1 MRVRGCGCF
10 EIHARPGLP
19 RVSAERRASARVTV
33 WQHARMALLLSRRT
47 FIQAA
52 ASAAALASSGG
63 VARAAE
69 RSGSLDR
76 VVRVA
81 VHPALGVA
89 RVGNSPDAFF
99 LAPEVSGT
107 TPIGPFKDPE
117 GAMARQAARFRI
129 FGYDRDG
136 QVVAEITEADASI
149 AWRVRLGNAKAA
161 WYGAD
166 EPLDLPSADPMPLRN
181 PDVADRASLAI
192 VSGWRRVSGAA
203 STPVSLD
210 GGAFM
215 GSPVTLGEI
224 LTDERGRLL
233 VLPGSGSAVKGPNAP
248 PLEGFADNDGW
259 TDTTSDGPVQATV
272 RIGDRVLEA
281 DPGWVLCGSPNY
293 GPGMAAGVVTL
304 YDTAF
309 SSLVLAGRRKRPRT
323 EYHRDIAPIFERIT
337 DMQWVNAGYLT
348 TNGFGSLRDW
358 TTPQW
363 QARLSD
369 SSRANDELR
378 RAILSMFR
386 DAFYGVLQP
395 GLAPDLYGDKASPD
409 VQTSDPRQWLAVSPV
424 QYAHLR
430 AWAKGDFT
438 VGPDR
443 RAVPSVDELPL
454 RERPR
459 SLDRSALDGCL
470 GGAFHP
476 GVEFPWI
483 ARTDWIWTDD
493 LRLATPAAVPDLL
506 TPGPL
511 LTPAVATSRTGPLA
525 SIGPG
530 DLVKWMGVPW
540 QADSASCRFGYQKPV
555 SPVLPGFW
563 PARIPNSVLTEDDYR
578 VVMDSTRTLDDR
590 RAAFRTRREWE
601 RFIASPN
608 RLTTLSMMVDEWFKL
623 GVVRKAPGPA
633 DGAFPATM
641 LVESRVGFPAGSA
654 QDSPAWSIRPQMS
667 LFPLVV
673 TNSDDSTLRTVD
685 AQGGVALLGSPGA
698 IARPEGIARD
708 PLGRLIVAAM
718 DGRAVIRVA
727 RDGSVETV
735 ATVPDQPLGVAVDPN
750 GMIYACGIGDGGW
763 VAAIDPSGKVKILL
777 TAATGA
783 SQPHA
788 LGLAPDGAL
797 LISNNLDGTIARY
810 DPLMRTMLD
819 RTWIT
824 GLARPKNMAWD
835 SDGALY
841 IVERGASRV
850 HRADQDGRQLP
861 FTLQG
866 ASLNEPF
873 GIAYDGLGALFVS
886 SASTSANRI
895 DRIVLAGDSG
905 TVSVFATGMTNP
917 GGVVF
922 NP

>member
-1 MRVRGCGCF
+1 MRGCGCF

-192 VSGWRRVSGAA
+192 VSGWRRISGAA

-233 VLPGSGSAVKGPNAP
+233 VMPGSGSAVKGPNAP

-493 LRLATPAAVPDLL
+493 LRLATPAAVPDLR

>member
-1 MRVRGCGCF
+1 M
-10 EIHARPGLP
+10 P
-19 RVSAERRASARVTV
+19 
-33 WQHARMALLLSRRT
+33 LLLSRRS

-63 VARAAE
+63 VASAAE

-149 AWRVRLGNAKAA
+149 TWRVRLGNAKAA

-192 VSGWRRVSGAA
+192 VSAWRRVSGAA

-233 VLPGSGSAVKGPNAP
+233 VMPGSGSAVKGPNAP

-363 QARLSD
+363 QERLSD

-378 RAILSMFR
+378 GAILSMFR

-395 GLAPDLYGDKASPD
+395 GLAPNLYGDMVSVGVTQP
-409 VQTSDPRQWLAVSPV
+409 TDPRQWLAVSPV

-443 RAVPSVDELPL
+443 SAVRSVDELPL

-483 ARTDWIWTDD
+483 SRTDWIWTDD
-493 LRLATPAAVPDLL
+493 LRLATPAALPDLR
-506 TPGPL
+506 TPGPV
-511 LTPAVATSRTGPLA
+511 LTPAVATSPTGPLS

-563 PARIPNSVLTEDDYR
+563 PARIPNSVLAEDDYR

-590 RAAFRTRREWE
+590 RAAFRTRHEWE

-654 QDSPAWSIRPQMS
+654 QDFPAWSIRPQMS

-685 AQGGVALLGSPGA
+685 AQGGGGVLGLPGA

-718 DGRAVIRVA
+718 NGRAVIGVA

-763 VAAIDPSGKVKILL
+763 VASIDPSGKVKILL

-810 DPLMRTMLD
+810 DPLLRTMLD

-841 IVERGASRV
+841 IVERGANRV

-861 FTLQG
+861 FTLEG
-866 ASLNEPF
+866 TSLNEPF
-873 GIAYDGLGALFVS
+873 GIAYDGLGALYVS
-886 SASTSANRI
+886 SASASANRI
-895 DRIVLAGDSG
+895 DRIVLAGDRG

>member
-1 MRVRGCGCF
+1 MPL
-10 EIHARPGLP
+10 I
-19 RVSAERRASARVTV
+19 
-33 WQHARMALLLSRRT
+33 LSRRT

-52 ASAAALASSGG
+52 ASAAALASTGG
-63 VARAAE
+63 VARAGE
-69 RSGSLDR
+69 QPRNLDR

-99 LAPEVSGT
+99 LAPEVPGT
-107 TPIGPFKDPE
+107 TPTGPFKDPE
-117 GAMARQAARFRI
+117 GAMARQAARFRLY
-129 FGYDRDG
+129 GYDRDG
-136 QVVAEITEADASI
+136 QVVAEITAAEASI
-149 AWRVRLGNAKAA
+149 TWSVRLGNAKAA

-166 EPLDLPSADPMPLRN
+166 EPLDLPSAEPMPLRN
-181 PDVADRASLAI
+181 PDVFDRASLAI
-192 VSGWRRVSGAA
+192 LSDWHRVSGAA
-203 STPVSLD
+203 SRPTSL
-210 GGAFM
+210 GGGSFL

-224 LTDERGRLL
+224 LTDEMGRLI

-248 PLEGFADNDGW
+248 ALEGFANNDGW
-259 TDTTSDGPVQATV
+259 TDTTGDGPVQATV
-272 RIGDRVLEA
+272 RIGDRVLVA

-293 GPGMAAGVVTL
+293 GPGMAAGIVTL

-358 TTPQW
+358 TTAQW

-369 SSRANDELR
+369 TSRANDELR

-386 DAFYGVLQP
+386 DAFYGVVQP
-395 GLAPDLYGDKASPD
+395 MLAPDLYGDKASPD

-430 AWAKGDFT
+430 AWANGDFT

-443 RAVPSVDELPL
+443 RAVTSVDELPL

-459 SLDRSALDGCL
+459 TLDRSALDGCL

-483 ARTDWIWTDD
+483 SRTDWIWTDE
-493 LRLATPAAVPDLL
+493 LRLAKPAAVPDLR
-506 TPGPL
+506 TTSPL
-511 LTPAVATSRTGPLA
+511 LTPAAATSRTGPLA

-540 QADSASCRFGYQKPV
+540 QADSASCRFGYQKPI

-563 PARIPNSVLTEDDYR
+563 PARIPNSVLAEDDYLL
-578 VVMDSTRTLDDR
+578 VMDSTRTLDDR
-590 RAAFRTRREWE
+590 RAAFRNRHEWE
-601 RFIASPN
+601 RFIASPD
-608 RLTTLSMMVDEWFKL
+608 RLITLSMMVDEWFKL

-654 QDSPAWSIRPQMS
+654 QNSPAWSIRPQMS

-685 AQGGVALLGSPGA
+685 AQGSVAVLGSAGA
-698 IARPEGIARD
+698 IARPEGITRD
-708 PLGRLIVAAM
+708 PLGFLIVAAM
-718 DGRAVIRVA
+718 DAGAVVRVA
-727 RDGSVETV
+727 RDGSVNTV
-735 ATVPDQPLGVAVDPN
+735 AKVPMQPVGVAVDPG

-763 VAAIDPSGKVKILL
+763 VASIDPGGKVKILL
-777 TAATGA
+777 TASTGA
-783 SQPHA
+783 SQPYA

-810 DPLMRTMLD
+810 DPLLRTMLD
-819 RTWIT
+819 PEWIT

-835 SDGALY
+835 SDGVLY
-841 IVERGASRV
+841 IVERGANRV
-850 HRADQDGRQLP
+850 HRADRDGRQLP

-866 ASLNEPF
+866 TSLDGPF
-873 GIAYDGLGALFVS
+873 GIAYDGLGAMFVG
-886 SASTSANRI
+886 SANASANRI
-895 DRIVLAGDSG
+895 DRIVLSGDTG

-917 GGVVF
+917 GGMVF

>member
-1 MRVRGCGCF
+1 M
-10 EIHARPGLP
+10 
-19 RVSAERRASARVTV
+19 
-33 WQHARMALLLSRRT
+33 
-47 FIQAA
+47 
-52 ASAAALASSGG
+52 
-63 VARAAE
+63 
-69 RSGSLDR
+69 
-76 VVRVA
+76 
-81 VHPALGVA
+81 
-89 RVGNSPDAFF
+89 
-99 LAPEVSGT
+99 
-107 TPIGPFKDPE
+107 
-117 GAMARQAARFRI
+117 
-129 FGYDRDG
+129 
-136 QVVAEITEADASI
+136 
-149 AWRVRLGNAKAA
+149 
-161 WYGAD
+161 
-166 EPLDLPSADPMPLRN
+166 
-181 PDVADRASLAI
+181 
-192 VSGWRRVSGAA
+192 
-203 STPVSLD
+203 
-210 GGAFM
+210 
-215 GSPVTLGEI
+215 
-224 LTDERGRLL
+224 
-233 VLPGSGSAVKGPNAP
+233 
-248 PLEGFADNDGW
+248 
-259 TDTTSDGPVQATV
+259 

-395 GLAPDLYGDKASPD
+395 GLAPDLYGDKVAVGVTPP
-409 VQTSDPRQWLAVSPV
+409 TDPRQWLAVSPV

-438 VGPDR
+438 VGTDR
-443 RAVPSVDELPL
+443 SAVRSVDELPL
-454 RERPR
+454 RDRPR

-493 LRLATPAAVPDLL
+493 LRLATPAALPDLR

-511 LTPAVATSRTGPLA
+511 LTPALATSRTGPLA

-590 RAAFRTRREWE
+590 RAAFRTRYEWE
-601 RFIASPN
+601 RFIASPV

-633 DGAFPATM
+633 DRAFPATM

-654 QDSPAWSIRPQMS
+654 QDFPAWSIRPQMS

-685 AQGGVALLGSPGA
+685 AQGGGGVLGSPGA

-708 PLGRLIVAAM
+708 PRGRLIVAAM

-763 VAAIDPSGKVKILL
+763 VASIDPGGKVRILL

-783 SQPHA
+783 SQPRA

-810 DPLMRTMLD
+810 DPLLRTMLD

-866 ASLNEPF
+866 TSLDEPF

>member
-1 MRVRGCGCF
+1 MT
-10 EIHARPGLP
+10 P
-19 RVSAERRASARVTV
+19 
-33 WQHARMALLLSRRT
+33 LLSRRA

-52 ASAAALASSGG
+52 AGAAALASTTG
-63 VARAAE
+63 VASASE
-69 RSGSLDR
+69 RGGQLDR

-99 LAPEVSGT
+99 LAPEVPGT
-107 TPIGPFKDPE
+107 TPLGPFKDAE

-136 QVVAEITEADASI
+136 QVVAEITAAEASVT
-149 AWRVRLGNAKAA
+149 WRVRLGNAKAA

-166 EPLDLPSADPMPLRN
+166 EPLDLQTADPMPLRN
-181 PDVADRASLAI
+181 PEVADRASLA
-192 VSGWRRVSGAA
+192 VLSEWARASGAA
-203 STPVSLD
+203 SAPSAL
-210 GGAFM
+210 GGGTFL
-215 GSPVTLGEI
+215 GSPVMLGEI
-224 LTDERGRLL
+224 LTDENGRLI
-233 VLPGSGSAVKGPNAP
+233 VMPGNGSAVKGPSAP

-272 RIGDRVLEA
+272 RIGNRVLEA
-281 DPGWVLCGSPNY
+281 DPGWVLCGSPNF
-293 GPGMAAGVVTL
+293 GPGMASGLVTL

-323 EYHRDIAPIFERIT
+323 EYHRDIAPIFSRIT

-348 TNGFGSLRDW
+348 TNGFGSLKDW
-358 TTPQW
+358 TSPEW
-363 QARLSD
+363 QARLTD
-369 SSRANDELR
+369 ASRSNDELR
-378 RAILSMFR
+378 RRILAMFR
-386 DAFYGVLQP
+386 DPSYASLQP
-395 GLAPDLYGDKASPD
+395 GLEPDLYGDKVAVGTSPP
-409 VQTSDPRQWLAVSPV
+409 SDPRQWLAVSPV

-430 AWAKGDFT
+430 AWSKGDFT
-438 VGPDR
+438 VARDPGPIT
-443 RAVPSVDELPL
+443 SVEGLSL
-454 RERPR
+454 RERPKA
-459 SLDRSALDGCL
+459 LDRAALDGCL

-493 LRLATPAAVPDLL
+493 LRLAAPAIVPDLR
-506 TPGPL
+506 TYGPV

-540 QADSASCRFGYQKPV
+540 QADSASCRFGYQKPI

-563 PARIPNSVLTEDDYR
+563 PARIPNSVLTEDDYL
-578 VVMDSTRTLDDR
+578 VVMDTTRTLDDR
-590 RAAFRTRREWE
+590 RAAFRTRHEWE

-623 GVVRKAPGPA
+623 GVVRKAPGPR
-633 DGAFPATM
+633 DGSFPATM

-654 QDSPAWSIRPQMS
+654 QESPAWSIRPQMS

-673 TNSDDSTLRTVD
+673 ANSDDSALRTVD
-685 AQGGVALLGSPGA
+685 AQGATGLLGTPGA

-718 DGRAVIRVA
+718 DGSAIVRVA

-735 ATVPDQPLGVAVDPN
+735 ATVPEQPLGVAVDPS
-750 GMIYACGIGDGGW
+750 GVIYACGIGGGGW
-763 VAAIDPSGKVKILL
+763 VASIDTGGRVRILL

-783 SQPHA
+783 NQPHA
-788 LGLAPDGAL
+788 LALAPDGAL

-810 DPLMRTMLD
+810 DPLLRVMLD
-819 RTWIT
+819 SRWIT

-835 SDGALY
+835 ADGSLF
-841 IVERGASRV
+841 IVERGINSIRRV
-850 HRADQDGRQLP
+850 DQDGRQLP
-861 FTLQG
+861 FGLQG
-866 ASLNEPF
+866 VSLDGPF
-873 GIAYDGLGALFVS
+873 GIAHDGLGALYVS
-886 SASTSANRI
+886 SANATANRI
-895 DRIVLAGDSG
+895 DRIALAGDTG

>member
-1 MRVRGCGCF
+1 M
-10 EIHARPGLP
+10 PL
-19 RVSAERRASARVTV
+19 
-33 WQHARMALLLSRRT
+33 MLSRRT

-63 VARAAE
+63 VARAGE
-69 RSGSLDR
+69 QLGNLDR

-107 TPIGPFKDPE
+107 TPTGPFKDPE

-129 FGYDRDG
+129 FGYDGDG
-136 QVVAEITEADASI
+136 QVVTEITAAEASI
-149 AWRVRLGNAKAA
+149 TWRVRLGNAKAA

-166 EPLDLPSADPMPLRN
+166 EPLDLPSAEPMPLRN
-181 PDVADRASLAI
+181 PDVSDRTSLAI
-192 VSGWRRVSGAA
+192 LSDWHRVSGAA
-203 STPVSLD
+203 SRPASLG
-210 GGAFM
+210 GGAFL

-224 LTDERGRLL
+224 LTDEMGRLI
-233 VLPGSGSAVKGPNAP
+233 VLPGNGSAVKGPNAP
-248 PLEGFADNDGW
+248 PLQGFADNDGW

-272 RIGDRVLEA
+272 RIGDRVLVA

-293 GPGMAAGVVTL
+293 GPGMAAGIVTL

-337 DMQWVNAGYLT
+337 DMQWVNSGYLT

-363 QARLSD
+363 QKRLSD
-369 SSRANDELR
+369 SSRGNDELR

-395 GLAPDLYGDKASPD
+395 GLAPDLYGDKVSVGVTQP
-409 VQTSDPRQWLAVSPV
+409 SDPRQWLAVSPV

-443 RAVPSVDELPL
+443 RAVLSVDELPL

-483 ARTDWIWTDD
+483 SRTDWIWTDD
-493 LRLATPAAVPDLL
+493 LRLAKPAVVPDLR
-506 TPGPL
+506 TTGPL

-540 QADSASCRFGYQKPV
+540 QADSASCRFGYQKPI

-563 PARIPNSVLTEDDYR
+563 PARIPNSVLAEDDYL

-590 RAAFRTRREWE
+590 RAAFRNRHEWE
-601 RFIASPN
+601 RFIASPD

-654 QDSPAWSIRPQMS
+654 QNSPAWSIRPQMS

-685 AQGGVALLGSPGA
+685 AQGSVALFGSPGA
-698 IARPEGIARD
+698 IARPEGITRD
-708 PLGRLIVAAM
+708 PLGFLIVAAM
-718 DGRAVIRVA
+718 DARAVIRVA
-727 RDGSVETV
+727 RDGSVKTV
-735 ATVPDQPLGVAVDPN
+735 ATVPDQPLGVAVDPG

-763 VAAIDPSGKVKILL
+763 VASIDPAGKVRILL
-777 TAATGA
+777 TASTGA

-810 DPLMRTMLD
+810 DPLMQTMLD

-824 GLARPKNMAWD
+824 GLARPKNMTWD
-835 SDGALY
+835 SDGVLY

-873 GIAYDGLGALFVS
+873 GIAYDGMGALYVS
-886 SASTSANRI
+886 SASASANRI
-895 DRIVLAGDSG
+895 DRIVLSGDSG